1 MWFTISSV
9 MISSKIPSRLQLW
22 TMSSTPGFPSNKY
35 LLMGWGGSVD
45 VQHSLLYIS
54 EPFLAFLALFGL
66 GQGHFFVAE
75 GPAVSGSGC
84 GGFLRFSFISDKNS
98 SSYDTSVAS
107 IISLKS
113 ESLKSKSLSSVSDVN
128 SFMSWSFCRGFV
140 CMPCFDAI
148 LEMKN
153 SNDYII
159 KKLDLTQLF
168 WAGIFWRDGIE
179 PKLILE
185 SETNVIEFLQIL
197 LNVA

>member
-1 MWFTISSV
+1 
-9 MISSKIPSRLQLW
+9 
-22 TMSSTPGFPSNKY
+22 
-35 LLMGWGGSVD
+35 
-45 VQHSLLYIS
+45 
-54 EPFLAFLALFGL
+54 
-66 GQGHFFVAE
+66 
-75 GPAVSGSGC
+75 
-84 GGFLRFSFISDKNS
+84 
-98 SSYDTSVAS
+98 
-107 IISLKS
+107 
-113 ESLKSKSLSSVSDVN
+113 
-128 SFMSWSFCRGFV
+128 MSWSFYRGFV